1 MGGQMSNAAAK
12 ELVLAELME
21 DSQDVI
27 RRKVFKQLEPQL
39 QESLSSYRTGS
50 RELIESL
57 EEIEAKAAPLVARLC
72 AQPGAGSA
80 ALSASGFQSG
90 LATQVALRLLPSAA
104 FFGCNGGGD
113 KNDPTTLRPFS
124 NGDSASWL
132 RYSAV

>member
-1 MGGQMSNAAAK
+1 MGK
-12 ELVLAELME
+12 ELVLTELME
-21 DSQDVI
+21 DAQDVI

-50 RELIESL
+50 KELVESL

-80 ALSASGFQSG
+80 AISASGFQSG

-104 FFGCNGGGD
+104 FFGSCGSGD
-113 KNDPTTLRPFS
+113 KSDPTALRPFS
-124 NGDSASWL
+124 NDDSASWL
-132 RYSAV
+132 RYCAMC